1 MDMINL
7 TISLCDEQ
15 LLYYIASQ
23 SSQKE
28 VFLMEED
35 PFNSA
40 LGSLKFKSTTTHRD
54 KLDSLLP
61 LQGINSQM
69 SPVKR
74 RSPSFKSGG
83 KQNVKPIQAKAHKLE
98 ASPKANGVQ
107 NCLSAGSVNPEFG
120 KMPDGRLICPL
131 CSKFFDSMKH
141 ARRHFDTIHM
151 KIELKCE
158 ICGSSFNR
166 KDNLKSHLMKK
177 HGMESDTSK
186 FLSDKAAQKS
196 F

>member
-1 MDMINL
+1 MFLYKIL
-7 TISLCDEQ
+7 FFSISSVISIPIML
-15 LLYYIASQ
+15 I
-23 SSQKE
+23 
-28 VFLMEED
+28 
-35 PFNSA
+35 
-40 LGSLKFKSTTTHRD
+40 
-54 KLDSLLP
+54 
-61 LQGINSQM
+61 GINGGYF
-69 SPVKR
+69 PAICRVCLKYCYR
-74 RSPSFKSGG
+74 VFWLSF
-83 KQNVKPIQAKAHKLE
+83 QAHKLE
-98 ASPKANGVQ
+98 ASAKANSVQ

-141 ARRHFDTIHM
+141 ARRHVDTIHM